1 MSNPIVLPNF
11 IMDSSTIPDVKI
23 RSIRFQKYKAF
34 DDVTFDFWDEDLKD
48 CKPFVCFHGPN
59 GCGKTTILEAITLI
73 FSRLE
78 GRESEHLRALLGKS
92 VRHIDGVQRAI
103 YNKKDDFL
111 LTAHLKTSLGD
122 YEVQINKTG
131 FIKDHPN
138 EIKDI
143 IGRLCYYA
151 RFDQELHQ
159 FQLNRKS
166 WKFFKDLFES
176 VTGFKIKE
184 QTGVFSDSS
193 DPVQAEML
201 RKYVL
206 GFMVHK
212 PDEIISHKECS
223 AGERKIIKSFST
235 LLNKEYMPEV
245 VCIDNAEMHVESG
258 RHIHLMESI
267 KRCFPKSQI
276 FTSTHS
282 YQISKNFGAKNQLY
296 DLRFLKASSLI
307 KKESWRLYLS
317 DELKESLFKLQGISC
332 AKNEKRRYM
341 ILGEQLI
348 QRCLTEKKSSD
359 VVQKSEEFLARI
371 LSLYVSDIVSCFSSG
386 KIKGNQN
393 F

>member
-1 MSNPIVLPNF
+1 
-11 IMDSSTIPDVKI
+11 MDSSTIPDVKI
-23 RSIRFQKYKAF
+23 KSIRFQNYKAF

-48 CKPFVCFHGPN
+48 CKPFICFHGPN
-59 GCGKTTILEAITLI
+59 GCGKTTILEAIALI

-78 GRESEHLRALLGKS
+78 GRDIDHLRALLGRS

-111 LTAHLKTSLGD
+111 LTAHLNTSLGN

-131 FIKDHPN
+131 FIKDHPE

-143 IGRLCYYA
+143 IGRLCFYA

-166 WKFFKDLFES
+166 WKFFRDLFES

-184 QTGVFSDSS
+184 QKGVFSDSA
-193 DPVQAEML
+193 DPVQSEML
-201 RKYVL
+201 RKYIL
-206 GFMVHK
+206 GFLVYK

-258 RHIHLMESI
+258 RHINLMESM

-282 YQISKNFGAKNQLY
+282 YQISKNFGTKNQLY
-296 DLRFLKASSLI
+296 DLRLLKASNLV
-307 KKESWRLYLS
+307 KKEPWRLYLS
-317 DELKESLFKLQGISC
+317 DELKDNLLKLQGINRP
-332 AKNEKRRYM
+332 KNEKRRYM
-341 ILGEQLI
+341 ILGERLI
-348 QRCLTEKKSSD
+348 ERCLTEKKSSD
-359 VVQKSEEFLARI
+359 IVQKSEEFLTRI
-371 LSLYVSDIVSCFSSG
+371 LSLYVSDIISCYSSE
-386 KIKGNQN
+386 KIKGYQN